1 MGKWPAQ
8 SEDPD
13 QKTDTRL
20 AVRFG
25 GLECMNITFYLK
37 KILVKL
43 YLRKTKCQTIRS
55 INYGK
60 NEYFRSHL
68 IVDPYKSRFFFF
80 SSLPGMRNYC
90 SSNLLFILNL
100 RKKGHFYKVFYI
112 FKKKIYCIKNQESL
126 RESTSVIFCLNF
138 GGWHKLPC

>member
-1 MGKWPAQ
+1 MGK
-8 SEDPD
+8 
-13 QKTDTRL
+13 
-20 AVRFG
+20 
-25 GLECMNITFYLK
+25 MNILDPITPPQSDDFFY
-37 KILVKL
+37 
-43 YLRKTKCQTIRS
+43 
-55 INYGK
+55 
-60 NEYFRSHL
+60 L

-80 SSLPGMRNYC
+80 SSLTGIRNYC

-138 GGWHKLPC
+138 GG